1 MDETACTQVVMQD
14 GQVVMRLPRFRVRVV
29 EGPDQGATAEAKSG
43 RLVVGSSSQCDLKL
57 TDRAVSRFHME
68 LSAGPNGIT
77 LKDLGSTN
85 GTRIGGVRVERATL
99 PGALELSVGRTRLA
113 LELGDAHDE
122 VRGGRSHFGELL
134 GSSAAMQSVYTLL
147 EKAAPTDVP
156 VLLLGESGT
165 GKELAARAV
174 HAASPRAAGPF
185 EVVDCGGL
193 PPTLIESE
201 LFGHEK
207 GAFTHAISARA
218 GAFERANGGTLFLDE
233 LGELPLEVQPKLLR
247 ALGEGE
253 VRRVGG
259 ARRERVDVRIVAAT
273 NRDLRSE
280 VNHGTFRTDLYYRI
294 AVMEVRMPPLRE
306 RSEDIP
312 QLARELM
319 QQIVLDRKI
328 PTLIVPSAELLAELQ
343 KQRWAGNVRELRNY
357 LEQLA
362 VLQVPPPLRDPNPS
376 AGDGSAFDDL
386 LERPWREAKQELV
399 ERFER
404 QYLEAALQASD
415 GNVAQAARHA
425 GVDRGT
431 LFRSIRRLGLRG
443 DD

>member
-1 MDETACTQVVMQD
+1 MQD

>member
-1 MDETACTQVVMQD
+1 MQD
-14 GQVVMRLPRFRVRVV
+14 GQVVMRLPRFRVRVL
-29 EGPDQGATAEAKSG
+29 EGADAGAFAEAKAG
-43 RLVVGSSSQCDLKL
+43 RLVVGSSSQCDLRL
-57 TDRAVSRFHME
+57 NDRAVSRFHAE
-68 LSAGPNGIT
+68 FTATASGIA
-77 LKDLGSTN
+77 LEDLGSTN
-85 GTRIGGVRVERATL
+85 GTRIGSVRIERATL
-99 PGALELSVGRTRLA
+99 PADVELGVGRTRLL
-113 LELGDAHDE
+113 LELGDSHE
-122 VRGGRSHFGELL
+122 ELRGGRSRFGELL
-134 GSSAAMQSVYTLL
+134 GSSPAMQSVYSLL

-174 HAASPRAAGPF
+174 HDASSRAAGAF

-218 GAFERANGGTLFLDE
+218 GAFERAHGGTLFLDE

-280 VNHGTFRTDLYYRI
+280 VNLGSFRADLYYRI
-294 AVMEVRMPPLRE
+294 AVMEVRLPPLRD

-312 QLARELM
+312 ELARHLLERIARERRLS
-319 QQIVLDRKI
+319 QVIE
-328 PTLIVPSAELLAELQ
+328 PGAELLSALQ
-343 KQRWAGNVRELRNY
+343 KQRWEGNVRELRNY

-362 VLQVPPPLRDPNPS
+362 VLQVPPPMREAPN
-376 AGDGSAFDDL
+376 ADEALGEFDDL
-386 LERPWREAKQELV
+386 LRRPWREAKQELV